1 MPDIETLCIEQ
12 GENQSDVYLKEIKVK
27 IAVSG
32 KGGVGKTT
40 LAGVM
45 ARVLAEEGNK
55 ILAIDADPDSNL
67 ASAIGIS
74 QEQLRDVKPLAQMRE
89 LIEERTG
96 ATKGTYGSFFKINPR
111 VDDIPDRF
119 SITRDGIKLII
130 LGTIPQGGGGC
141 FCPENVLL
149 KSLLTHLLIERNEYL
164 IIDMEAGLEHLGRGT
179 TAFMDA
185 LIVVVE
191 PGRRSF
197 QTARQVKAL
206 ADDLGIKRTLVVGNK
221 VTGEADLA
229 MIREHLSEL
238 PFLGYMSFNEKIIEA
253 DKRGISPYDL
263 DPKIRTEVGT
273 IIATFNK
280 EAG

>member
-1 MPDIETLCIEQ
+1 M
-12 GENQSDVYLKEIKVK
+12 K

-45 ARVLAEEGNK
+45 ARVLADRGYR

-67 ASAIGIS
+67 ASAIGIP
-74 QEQLRDVKPLAQMRE
+74 QEQLKDVKPLARMKE

-96 ATKGTYGSFFKINPR
+96 ATKGSYGSFFKLNPK

-119 SITRDGIKLII
+119 SISRDGIKLVV

-149 KSLLTHLLIERNEYL
+149 KSLLTHLLIERDEYL

-191 PGRRSF
+191 PGQRSF
-197 QTARQVKAL
+197 QTARQVKSL
-206 ADDLGIKRTLVVGNK
+206 ADDLGIKRTFIVGNK
-221 VTGEADLA
+221 VTGEADLT
-229 MIREHLSEL
+229 MIREHLAEL

-253 DKRGISPYDL
+253 DKRGVSPYDL
-263 DPKIRTEVGT
+263 DPKIRTEVEA
-273 IIATFNK
+273 IIATFDK

>member
-1 MPDIETLCIEQ
+1 M
-12 GENQSDVYLKEIKVK
+12 K

-45 ARVLAEEGNK
+45 ARVLAQKGHK
-55 ILAIDADPDSNL
+55 VLAIDADPDANL

-74 QEQLRDVKPLAQMRE
+74 PEALKNVKPLARMRE

-96 ATKGTYGSFFKINPR
+96 ATKGSYGSYFKLNPQ
-111 VDDIPDRF
+111 VEDLPDRF
-119 SITRDGIKLII
+119 SVSRDGVKLMV

-141 FCPENVLL
+141 FCPENVVL
-149 KSLLTHLLIERNEYL
+149 KSLLAHAFIEREEYL
-164 IIDMEAGLEHLGRGT
+164 IVDMEAGLEHLGRGT
-179 TAFMDA
+179 TAYMDA

-191 PGRRSF
+191 PGQRSF

-206 ADDLGIKRTLVVGNK
+206 ADDLGIKRVYVVANK
-221 VTGEADLA
+221 VKDEADLA
-229 MIREHLSEL
+229 MIRKDLSG
-238 PFLGYMSFNEKIIEA
+238 FLLLGAMGYNEKIIEA
-253 DKRGISPYDL
+253 DKKGVSPFDL
-263 DPKIRTEVGT
+263 DERIRTEVEG
-273 IIATFNK
+273 IIATLEK